1 MAESPLTETI
11 KCKIL
16 YKTPKT
22 VFVEFQDGSHCSIPD
37 SLIHNTIDYADTELE
52 QEIIVEKWFCDKNIK
67 NGWY

>member
-16 YKTPKT
+16 YKTPKA

-37 SLIHNTIDYADTELE
+37 SLIHNTIDYAETELE
-52 QEIIVEKWFCDKNIK
+52 QELEIEAWFIRKQGI
-67 NGWY
+67 NGWN